1 MPQALKD
8 APLTRQST
16 LWCQGSVWPFCTV
29 LLLIGYGGVTL
40 LCGADLWAI
49 FRFFLAAV
57 FWLWLPGRALAMLF
71 APDSGVRPLFVWI
84 YGAGFLAG
92 VQCLSA
98 RLDAFWLLWL
108 CPLWLL
114 TTVL

>member
-71 APDSGVRPLFVWI
+71 APDSGVRPLFAWI

-92 VQCLSA
+92 VQ
-98 RLDAFWLLWL
+98 
-108 CPLWLL
+108 
-114 TTVL
+114 